1 MAFILR
7 QRQLWVVLISNFKI
21 MKKIILPFIVLSM
34 FVLSSCKQAGLADL
48 QNGTWRATLKT
59 ESGVEIPFNFELA
72 DSAGKKQLDI
82 SANFNH
88 VNNFVSKGGK
98 RG

>member
-1 MAFILR
+1 
-7 QRQLWVVLISNFKI
+7 
-21 MKKIILPFIVLSM
+21 MKKSFLPFLALCL
-34 FVLSSCKQAGLADL
+34 FAFSSCKQAGLADL

-82 SANFNH
+82 INGDERFR
-88 VNNFVSKGGK
+88 VNEISQEGDSILIQ
-98 RG
+98 